1 LPLSKA
7 LYAKEHLVILVEPNN
22 SNIEAMLKQHNDD
35 GGNSINDSLTK
46 LFNSLNDETNE
57 YDVSI
62 KVAAL
67 NQIYSTAIQY
77 LAPVVSQIHKNIN
90 NNHKTLSITQYAGM
104 VDKIATVTWVSPASA
119 KQHTRCNVSFS
130 SKYIHFLSG
139 RQLPIYDS
147 YIWIVMIGYLNQKN
161 KTKLSYSPPKSYQEF
176 YSVFLGFKNNFG
188 LTERTNYDLDKYLWQ
203 YGKNL
208 INEIISAE
216 GVKLDKAKSILKKR
230 ITRHTT

>member
-1 LPLSKA
+1 M
-7 LYAKEHLVILVEPNN
+7 ILDEPNN
-22 SNIEAMLKQHNDD
+22 SSIEAILKQHNED
-35 GGNSINDSLTK
+35 GGNRVNDNLTK
-46 LFNSLNDETNE
+46 LFNSFNDETNE
-57 YDVSI
+57 YEVLI

-77 LAPVVSQIHKNIN
+77 IAPVVSQIQKNIN
-90 NNHKTLSITQYAGM
+90 NNHKTFSIAQYAEM
-104 VDKIATVTWVSPASA
+104 VDKITTVTWVSPTSA
-119 KQHTRCNVSFS
+119 KQHTRRNLSFS

-176 YSVFLGFKNNFG
+176 YSLFLRFKDDFG

-208 INEIISAE
+208 IHGIVRAN
-216 GVKLDKAKSILKKR
+216 GVSRNQARSILQKQ
-230 ITRHTT
+230 ITKHSA

>member
-1 LPLSKA
+1 
-7 LYAKEHLVILVEPNN
+7 VILVEPNN
-22 SNIEAMLKQHNDD
+22 SNIEAMLKQHDKD

-46 LFNSLNDETNE
+46 LFNSLNDEKNE
-57 YDVSI
+57 YELSI

-77 LAPVVSQIHKNIN
+77 ITPVVSQICKNIN
-90 NNHKTLSITQYAGM
+90 NSHKSLSIAQYAET
-104 VDKIATVTWVSPASA
+104 VDKIATVTWVSPTSA
-119 KQHTRCNVSFS
+119 KQHTRCNMSFS

-161 KTKLSYSPPKSYQEF
+161 KTKLSFSPPKSYQEF
-176 YSVFLGFKNNFG
+176 YSIFLGFKKDFS

-208 INEIISAE
+208 INEIISTE
-216 GVKLDKAKSILKKR
+216 GVSLDKAKSILKKR
-230 ITRHTT
+230 ITRHST